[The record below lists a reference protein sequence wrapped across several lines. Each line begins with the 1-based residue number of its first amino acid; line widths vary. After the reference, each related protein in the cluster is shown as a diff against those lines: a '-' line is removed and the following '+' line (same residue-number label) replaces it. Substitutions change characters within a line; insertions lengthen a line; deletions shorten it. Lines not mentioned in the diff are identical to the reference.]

1 MKRSSWKFLPI
12 SYFDYYYYISK
23 LLKLKIFKKFNVA
36 PRIKI
41 ITMLS
46 QTWNSVH
53 QGKNYTIVNAYK
65 FKVGLKYGSFT
76 KTRKPFF
83 FRSKKKKK

>member
-1 MKRSSWKFLPI
+1 MKRSTWKYIPI
-12 SYFDYYYYISK
+12 TYFDYYYYISK
-23 LLKLKIFKKFNVA
+23 LLKLKIFKNFHIA
-36 PRIKI
+36 PRIKT

-46 QTWNSVH
+46 QHWNSVH
-53 QGKNYTIVNAYK
+53 QGKNYTIINMSQ
-65 FKVGLKYGSFT
+65 FKLGLKYGSFT